1 VPRLFV
7 KTGSQDA
14 HFDLR
19 IGVNRIGRG
28 PGNHFQIQEASV
40 SSSHC
45 ELMLGAEVMIVTDL
59 GSSNGTFI
67 DGVLIREGFL
77 FPGQTLS
84 LGRVDLFVEARLQL
98 ASSALT
104 PWHRMNA
111 VRESFEGPCVHH
123 AHTAATF
130 FCPNCNQQLCWRCIH
145 SLRQVNGLRVHAC
158 RACGA
163 ECQSVAV
170 PRSPVSAQLSGGTAG
185 APTAQTE
192 FRESLRAWLIPQ
204 LAVWLKEKFLQV
216 LLQQRAGLIATQEV
230 ATEQMLVFE
239 RRLAKIQAQMAER
252 TSAYER
258 RIKALEAEL
267 SCAAEQNRALIRRQ
281 IDSMRLELEEESRL
295 LAAD

>member
-1 VPRLFV
+1 MPRLFV

-14 HFDLR
+14 HFELR

-28 PGNHFQIQEASV
+28 AGNHFQIQEASV

-45 ELMLGAEVMIVTDL
+45 ELMLGAEMMIVTDL

-67 DGVLIREGFL
+67 DGVLVREGFL

-123 AHTAATF
+123 AHTAAIF
-130 FCPNCNQQLCWRCIH
+130 FCPKCKQQLCWRCIH
-145 SLRQVNGLRVHAC
+145 SLRPANGVRVHLC
-158 RACGA
+158 RACGSR
-163 ECQSVAV
+163 CQSIAV
-170 PRSPVSAQLSGGTAG
+170 PRSPVSAQLSAATAD
-185 APTAQTE
+185 ASTAQPE
-192 FRESLRAWLIPQ
+192 FREELRALLLPQ
-204 LAVWLKEKFLQV
+204 LAAWLKQKFLQV
-216 LLQQRAGLIATQEV
+216 LLQQRAGLIATHEA
-230 ATEQMLVFE
+230 ATEEMLGFE
-239 RRLAKIQAQMAER
+239 RRLAKIQAQMTER
-252 TSAYER
+252 TSAYEQ
-258 RIKALEAEL
+258 RIKSLEAEL

-281 IDSMRLELEEESRL
+281 IDSMRLEMKEKSRL
-295 LAAD
+295 LPAD